1 MTADT
6 TTKILKKGE
15 IVNETYTVDFF
26 IGQGAFGEVYRVKHK
41 FFDDL
46 QVMKILKNESTEK
59 ISFDEMANEARVLA
73 KLTHPNIIK
82 VFNANT
88 FTKNGKQHF
97 FITMGFVSGESL
109 SQLLKR
115 KIQLP
120 VPVAR
125 KLMIDVLRGLDAAHS
140 HHPTVIHR
148 DINSDNI
155 LLSYENDSPI
165 ALLGDFGISMTLGQD
180 SKLAG
185 AGGRYLYFAPECF
198 WNCYLPSSDVF
209 SAGVVFYKMLTG
221 IHPWEYDFDG
231 YRLDDPEDISKMI
244 HSGRKAPCKSPSL
257 FNEAI
262 DKKLESIVLKSL
274 ETNMEKRYRT
284 ASEFLRALEGTC
296 NAEPIPENYWR

>member
-1 MTADT
+1 MTANT
-6 TTKILKKGE
+6 TTHILKKSE
-15 IVNETYTVDFF
+15 IVNETYTIDFF

-46 QVMKILKNESTEK
+46 QVMKVLKNKSTEET
-59 ISFDEMANEARVLA
+59 SFDEMANEARVLA

-88 FTKNGKQHF
+88 FTKNEKKYF

-125 KLMIDVLRGLDAAHS
+125 MLMTDVLQGLNAAHS
-140 HHPTVIHR
+140 HNPTVIHR
-148 DINSDNI
+148 DINPDNI
-155 LLSYENDSPI
+155 LLSYENETPV
-165 ALLGDFGISMTLGQD
+165 ALLGDFGISMLLDQK

-185 AGGRYLYFAPECF
+185 AGGRCLYFAPECF

-221 IHPWEYDFDG
+221 IHPWEYDFDS

-244 HSGRKAPCKSPSL
+244 NSGRKKSCKEPSL

-262 DKKLESIVLKSL
+262 DKKLEGVILKSL
-274 ETNMEKRYRT
+274 ENNMENRYRT
-284 ASEFLRALEGTC
+284 ASEFLRALKGTC
-296 NAEPIPENYWR
+296 NAEPLPENYWR